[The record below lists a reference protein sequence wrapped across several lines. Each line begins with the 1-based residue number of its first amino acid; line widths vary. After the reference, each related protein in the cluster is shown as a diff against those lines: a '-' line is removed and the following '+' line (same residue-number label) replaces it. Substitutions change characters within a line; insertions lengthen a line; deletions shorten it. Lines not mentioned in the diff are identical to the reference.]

1 MTNTSK
7 IFSKPAPMFIINAKF
22 IYGKPSHSKL
32 KSNRK
37 KQKSIRKKHK
47 SIRRKHK

>member
-22 IYGKPSHSKL
+22 IYGKPSRSKHT
-32 KSNRK
+32 SNRK
-37 KQKSIRKKHK
+37 KQKSKSK